1 MPHRTIR
8 MGSIDAKTSEYID
21 FDVGNN
27 DKYSK
32 FKTGDLTLIS
42 TITTFL
48 QNVTLQIGPKTFML
62 CYSIP

>member
-48 QNVTLQIGPKTFML
+48 QNVMLQIGPKTFML

>member
-27 DKYSK
+27 DKYSNLK
-32 FKTGDLTLIS
+32 L
-42 TITTFL
+42 
-48 QNVTLQIGPKTFML
+48 VTLH
-62 CYSIP
+62 